1 MALGLAAACRST
13 PPASAPRR
21 PSVANA
27 PRLSMAALHASGGVP
42 PGWRFTPP
50 PGDPAAGRRLF
61 ADLGCPACHAVRG
74 ERFAA
79 PTGPGPE
86 LTGMGSHHPPGYF
99 AESIVNPD
107 AVLVDGPGYIG
118 PDGHS
123 IMPMYP
129 DLTVGE
135 LADLVAYLG
144 SLTSGVEASAAPPPG
159 MGAPLPAPPDTR
171 RRAFLRMAYDV
182 LPGQLA
188 AFERWFKEEG
198 APGFLAFPGLL
209 AIDTYVDRLHMPA
222 VTTLLA
228 FSDEAALQRFLAD
241 PAMGRLG
248 LAFDRFIGDH
258 DHQAYA
264 APPPLYRVPSLSA
277 P

>member
-1 MALGLAAACRST
+1 
-13 PPASAPRR
+13 
-21 PSVANA
+21 
-27 PRLSMAALHASGGVP
+27 MAALHASGGVP

-50 PGDPAAGRRLF
+50 PGDPAAGRTLF
-61 ADLGCPACHAVRG
+61 AALGCPACHAVRG
-74 ERFAA
+74 ESFAA

-86 LTGMGSHHPPGYF
+86 LTGMGSHHPAGYF

-107 AVLVDGPGYIG
+107 AVLVDGPGYVG

-129 DLTVGE
+129 DMTLGQ
-135 LADLVAYLG
+135 LADVVAYLT
-144 SLTSGVEASAAPPPG
+144 SLTSGVEPSAGAAPASPALG
-159 MGAPLPAPPDTR
+159 SPLPAPPDPGR
-171 RRAFLRMAYDV
+171 QAFLRMAYDV
-182 LPGQLA
+182 RPGQLA
-188 AFERWFKEEG
+188 AFERWFKDEG

-209 AIDTYVDRLHMPA
+209 GIDTYVDRLHAPS

-228 FSDEAALQRFLAD
+228 FSDDAALSRFLAD

-258 DHQAYA
+258 DHRSYA